1 MGNQLKHDIHEYMRT
16 HPGVKYTEARNAVLA
31 KNKQPL
37 LGGAMSD
44 MIGRIL
50 GAGTPAPDLE
60 TAMQNLGFEFPPNP
74 ETVPPV
80 AASDVRQ
87 GDVVKIGDR
96 YGLIIKNDT
105 ALLDGKLVSLVEV
118 ANQEIEFYRMPSPRD
133 TTEQGLSAA
142 QDEARAIL
150 PLSTPGARVEWHQE
164 SIPVYALQLGDIMR
178 LGEQGE
184 FGIYD
189 GKGGLLINGE
199 THPLGGEGGDTDIFR
214 PYFGTTTSSARD
226 RANTLTVMNVLGD
239 TSILSRWEKNELDNN
254 LFVPLGHVL
263 DEGNRV
269 VGINL
274 AEYSQGGTGPH
285 GVLQGMTGTGKTAFT
300 DNILLAL
307 AATNSPSKLNF
318 VYASFYGTH
327 AVNAAKKEFPH
338 TVWADEINDDGEG
351 FAKFLNEEMTRR
363 EEFLHQHASRS
374 IVEYTEL
381 RKADRELPDLPRLL
395 VVVEEPLDYLYA
407 HRKGS
412 VHREMKAVAH
422 KGRSLGIHLLL
433 TAQYIDT
440 SLVGEIMS
448 HITYA
453 VSLHVHSQANSR
465 TVLDGNPGAAQLP
478 IGKGDALLRS
488 ADRYGE
494 THVEPLRGFFP
505 LDRDE
510 RAKVVAGI
518 SSAAEEWSA

>member
-1 MGNQLKHDIHEYMRT
+1 
-16 HPGVKYTEARNAVLA
+16 
-31 KNKQPL
+31 
-37 LGGAMSD
+37 MSVQ
-44 MIGRIL
+44 
-50 GAGTPAPDLE
+50 E
-60 TAMQNLGFEFPPNP
+60 S
-74 ETVPPV
+74 
-80 AASDVRQ
+80 SD
-87 GDVVKIGDR
+87 
-96 YGLIIKNDT
+96 
-105 ALLDGKLVSLVEV
+105 A
-118 ANQEIEFYRMPSPRD
+118 
-133 TTEQGLSAA
+133 TEQGLSAA
-142 QDEARAIL
+142 QDAARTIL
-150 PLSTPGARVEWHQE
+150 PLPTPSSHVEWHQE
-164 SIPVYALQLGDIMR
+164 SIPVYALQRGDIMR

-184 FGIYD
+184 FGVYD

-199 THPLGGEGGDTDIFR
+199 THPLGSEGGDTDIFR
-214 PYFGTTTSSARD
+214 PYFGTATSPVRD
-226 RANTLTVMNVLGD
+226 RANRLTVLKSLGD

-285 GVLQGMTGTGKTAFT
+285 GVLQGRTGTGKTVFT

-327 AVNAAKKEFPH
+327 AVNAAKELPH
-338 TVWADEINDDGEG
+338 TVWADEISDDGEG

-363 EEFLHQHASRS
+363 EEFLRQHAARDV
-374 IVEYTEL
+374 VEYTEL

-395 VVVEEPLDYLYA
+395 VVVEEPHDYIYT

-412 VHREMKAVAH
+412 AHREIKAVAW

-433 TAQYIDT
+433 TAQYVDP
-440 SLVGEIMS
+440 SLLGEILA

-453 VSLHVHSQANSR
+453 VSLRVHSQAHSR
-465 TVLDGNPGAAQLP
+465 AALGRPGAETLP
-478 IGKGDALLRS
+478 TGKGDALLRS
-488 ADRYGE
+488 NDRYGE

-505 LDRDE
+505 LDHDE
-510 RAKVVAGI
+510 RSKAVADISDAAKKWDA
-518 SSAAEEWSA
+518 